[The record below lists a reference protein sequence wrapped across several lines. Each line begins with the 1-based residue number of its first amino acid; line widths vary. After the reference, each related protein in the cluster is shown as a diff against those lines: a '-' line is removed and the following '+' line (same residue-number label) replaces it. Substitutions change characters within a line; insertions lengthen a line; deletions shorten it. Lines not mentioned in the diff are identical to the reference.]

1 MFESVCA
8 YIFYCYA
15 PEEYAHIALHMSV
28 LKLCP
33 HIRPGQQSKPYWL
46 WEQRSRSP
54 VPKLFQIVLSNNF
67 QKCATYFE
75 LTYPI
80 VQNICDKKS
89 LGGVMFYEHL
99 LFIIYFC
106 CNWFP
111 TNNTKSMFTSTNLA
125 LCLLLTCFYYYV
137 PFLAV
142 EYFCN
147 NCTCNY
153 LYIML
158 RSLWQSNLHATAV
171 YVFTCTTFRH
181 YRNSRYVRVFSIV
194 TRTLSLKIASLQT
207 GLIS

>member
-1 MFESVCA
+1 MCNLFWTDLSHSTKHLWQK
-8 YIFYCYA
+8 I
-15 PEEYAHIALHMSV
+15 LRRRNV
-28 LKLCP
+28 L
-33 HIRPGQQSKPYWL
+33 R
-46 WEQRSRSP
+46 
-54 VPKLFQIVLSNNF
+54 
-67 QKCATYFE
+67 T
-75 LTYPI
+75 
-80 VQNICDKKS
+80 S
-89 LGGVMFYEHL
+89 L
-99 LFIIYFC
+99 IYFC

-142 EYFCN
+142 DYFCN
-147 NCTCNY
+147 NYTCNY

-171 YVFTCTTFRH
+171 YVSTYRTFRH